1 MSNSIGTGF
10 SPSATGKSGW
20 STGGLGDLVG
30 YIPGLGINIL
40 IGGNTALARPSLGGG
55 LRGYMPQSVINHDN
69 ADEFAQTRFLLKDA
83 WNTSSLSGSSNPKR
97 MIGLFALLI
106 MLVIFSV
113 VKIILAA
120 ELSKV
125 SKVALG

>member
-40 IGGNTALARPSLGGG
+40 IGGNKALARPSLGGSW
-55 LRGYMPQSVINHDN
+55 R
-69 ADEFAQTRFLLKDA
+69 
-83 WNTSSLSGSSNPKR
+83 
-97 MIGLFALLI
+97 
-106 MLVIFSV
+106 
-113 VKIILAA
+113 
-120 ELSKV
+120 
-125 SKVALG
+125 